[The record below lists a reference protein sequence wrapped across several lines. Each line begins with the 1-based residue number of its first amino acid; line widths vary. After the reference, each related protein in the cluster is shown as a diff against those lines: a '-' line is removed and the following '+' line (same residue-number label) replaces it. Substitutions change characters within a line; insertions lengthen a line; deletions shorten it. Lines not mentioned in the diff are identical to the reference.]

1 MMSWLLVI
9 IYKLWNYFLCENNLS
24 FIKLLSVFCGL
35 PRVMGIYLLERQVPV
50 EPIKMVILKAEAPN
64 KIPFTIYSINCI
76 RMRAEIEIYISH
88 NLL

>member
-1 MMSWLLVI
+1 
-9 IYKLWNYFLCENNLS
+9 
-24 FIKLLSVFCGL
+24 
-35 PRVMGIYLLERQVPV
+35 MGIYLLERQVPV